1 MYPKEQT
8 VLVLNVFNDQEI
20 MLLLFLAIFIVI
32 WIVVVWA
39 YIKLIRQ
46 DNNNQCKRLQNE
58 DTQHA
63 IQTFEPQ

>member
-1 MYPKEQT
+1 MP
-8 VLVLNVFNDQEI
+8 VLNVFTDQEI
-20 MLLLFLAIFIVI
+20 MLLPFLAIFIVI
-32 WIVVVWA
+32 WVVMVWT

-46 DNNNQCKRLQNE
+46 DNNQCRRLQNE